1 MLIILL
7 IALEVTVEGLTI
19 YEVGGH
25 FMQVSN
31 FFILL
36 KIMTFLRIH
45 FPPIILLKGN
55 KAYLIFPGSLA

>member
-1 MLIILL
+1 MLIRL
-7 IALEVTVEGLTI
+7 IALEVTVKGLTI

-25 FMQVSN
+25 FMQVSK

-36 KIMTFLRIH
+36 KIMTFLKTY